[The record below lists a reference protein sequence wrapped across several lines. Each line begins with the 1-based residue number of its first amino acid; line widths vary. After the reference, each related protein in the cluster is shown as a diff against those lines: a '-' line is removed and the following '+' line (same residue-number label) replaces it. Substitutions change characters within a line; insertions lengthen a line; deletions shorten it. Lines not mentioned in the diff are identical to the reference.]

1 MVDYQQLE
9 IEMEIRITSN
19 DLAGFEKQ
27 DRTNLVNGLSG
38 YKSAHLIGT
47 CNKMGKTNLA
57 IFSSVIHI
65 GASPALMGFIQ
76 RPVSVERHTYE
87 NILETGEFTINH
99 VPLEYFKNAHQTAAR
114 FEKEQS
120 EFDLCGFSMQYSE
133 ILKAPYVLQSEIKI
147 GLKLEEIVEIK
158 ANKTLL
164 VIGKVEEILMN
175 STFVTETG
183 AINLSAARTI
193 LVHGLETYYKA
204 EQIGVLPYAKP
215 NLNVLEKKQNEN

>member
-1 MVDYQQLE
+1 
-9 IEMEIRITSN
+9 MEIKITAK

-47 CNKMGKTNLA
+47 TNKKGETNLA
-57 IFSSVIHI
+57 IFSSVVHI
-65 GASPALMGFIQ
+65 GANPALMGFIQ
-76 RPVSVERHTYE
+76 RPASEERHTYE

-99 VPLEYFKNAHQTAAR
+99 VPLEFYRNAHQTAAR
-114 FEKEQS
+114 FTREQS
-120 EFDLCGFSMQYSE
+120 EFDLCGFTKQYSDA
-133 ILKAPYVLQSEIKI
+133 LKAPYVLESQIKI

-164 VIGKVEEILMN
+164 VIGKVEEIFLN
-175 STFVTETG
+175 PSFVTESE

-193 LVHGLETYYKA
+193 LVHGIETYYKA

-215 NLNVLEKKQNEN
+215 NLNVLQKTTNEN